1 MQQRAR
7 GGLDESRPVWRTL
20 LAFLLPIMLSNL
32 MQSANG
38 TINSIFLGRMIGV
51 HALAAASSFF
61 PVLFLIFAFFIGL
74 SSGSSVLIGQA
85 YGARDDQRL
94 REVAGTTLMASF
106 VLSILLAVLGW
117 ITIEPLLRLLGTP
130 ADIFNDAA
138 AYARVIFAG
147 LPVMLGFLSYTAF
160 ARGTGDA
167 QSPFWALVVSTSSSL
182 LVTPALIA
190 GWFGLPH
197 LGLLSAAVAAIISNV
212 IGWVFILWAMHA
224 KKHPLALNR
233 SLLPHVRI
241 HWPILVLTMRIGVAT
256 GVQVIM
262 VSLAEIAVLSFVNR
276 FGSQA
281 TAAYG
286 AVNQIVSYVQFP
298 AISIGIAASIFGAQ
312 AIGARRI
319 DRLGMIVRS
328 SVMLNYLVEG
338 SLIAIVYVASPL
350 LLGLFLVDQS
360 TLHLAHSLLMITL
373 WSYVIF
379 GNSAV
384 LSGVMRSSG
393 TVLWPTLIGVTS
405 IWAVEVP
412 VAFVLMHR
420 LGIDG
425 IWIAYP
431 VAYCVGLLCQSI
443 YYFFFWRRRTIVP
456 LLAAPPT
463 TEPQATVG
471 A

>member
-1 MQQRAR
+1 MQQRPR

-20 LAFLLPIMLSNL
+20 LAFLIPIMLTNL
-32 MQSANG
+32 MQAANG

-51 HALAAASSFF
+51 HALAAASAFF

-85 YGARDDQRL
+85 YGARDEERL
-94 REVAGTTLMASF
+94 RQVAGTTLMASF
-106 VLSILLAVLGW
+106 LLSIVLAVVGCLS
-117 ITIEPLLRLLGTP
+117 IDTLLRLLGTP

-138 AYARVIFAG
+138 AYARVLFAG

-167 QSPFWALVVSTSSSL
+167 QTPFWALVVSTFSSL

-197 LGLLSAAVAAIISNV
+197 LGLLSAAVAAIVSNI
-212 IGWVFILWAMHA
+212 IGWIFILWMMHV
-224 KKHPLALNR
+224 KKHPLALN
-233 SLLPHVRI
+233 SALLPHVRI
-241 HWPILVLTMRIGVAT
+241 RWPILLMTMRIGVAT
-256 GVQVIM
+256 GVQVMM

-298 AISIGIAASIFGAQ
+298 AISIGISASIFGAQ
-312 AIGARRI
+312 AIGARRM
-319 DRLGMIVRS
+319 DRLGIIVRS
-328 SVMLNYLVEG
+328 AVMLNYLLEG
-338 SLIAIVYVASPL
+338 TLITIAYLASSLI
-350 LLGLFLVDQS
+350 LGLFLVDPS

-412 VAFVLMHR
+412 VAYTLMHR

-431 VAYCVGLLCQSI
+431 VAYCVGLLLQSI
-443 YYFFFWRRRTIVP
+443 YYFVFWKRRTIVP
-456 LLAAPPT
+456 LLAAPSP
-463 TEPQATVG
+463 PAAQAAG
-471 A
+471 